1 MTLGLRKHRRP
12 GNREPTKAE
21 QAQQDAQRDHGCAMC
36 LLLGFERDACGP
48 VRVHHRTTGDLHG
61 NVRLGQGATVGLG
74 DWHHQGV
81 LMARYPTVDAMRAQF
96 GPSLAH
102 HKRAFVDLIAE
113 KLGERSTAALQA
125 WQDDQILTGEV
136 A

>member
-12 GNREPTKAE
+12 GNRAPTKAE

-36 LLLGFERDACGP
+36 LLLGFDKNACG
-48 VRVHHRTTGDLHG
+48 RNEIHHRTVGDLHG
-61 NVRLGQGATVGLG
+61 NKRLGQDFTIGLG
-74 DWHHQGV
+74 SWHHRGEILEQ
-81 LMARYPTVDAMRAQF
+81 YPTVDAMRAQF